1 MVGRSRSVKP
11 NPERNGMLYGFWK
24 EGDTVEGTARVTN
37 IPATTVEYYFKKFNR
52 YAKEGKPIPVS
63 LKVGLG
69 VEERKDS
76 AYPLTL
82 MTAKLFSL
90 DALVKVMGQG
100 NYQDLYYILSTFK
113 LIREL
118 EDLFYAEGL
127 DKAEL
132 DLFFNAAL
140 GMSLRKKMSGTIPLY
155 PVLTKDVDEIINRTE
170 KMIFDAIRE
179 LQSNN
184 QARPYRVS

>member
-11 NPERNGMLYGFWK
+11 NPERNEMLYGYWK
-24 EGDTVEGTARVTN
+24 EGYTVEGTALITRV
-37 IPATTVEYYFKKFNR
+37 PGSTVEYYFKKFNR

-63 LKVGLG
+63 SKVGPR

-76 AYPLTL
+76 AYPLSL

-90 DALVKVMGQG
+90 DALVKVMAEGK
-100 NYQDLYYILSTFK
+100 YQDLYYILSTFK

-118 EDLFYAEGL
+118 EDMFYAGGL

-132 DLFFNAAL
+132 DLFFNVAL
-140 GMSLRKKMSGTIPLY
+140 GMSLKQKMSGKIPAH
-155 PVLTKDVDEIINRTE
+155 PVLTKDALEIMDRTM
-170 KMIFDAIRE
+170 KMIFETIRE

-184 QARPYRVS
+184 KAGLYGVT